1 MKNLLKK
8 EFRLCMHPAAWIML
22 STCALALVPNY
33 PYAVS
38 FFYMT
43 LGIFFICIGGRENHD
58 AAYTMTLP
66 VSRAA
71 VVKGRVLFVC
81 CLEGL
86 QWLVMAAIVLIKRF
100 IAPGPN
106 AAGMDANIALLG
118 EGLILFGLFNIIF
131 FPAYYRNISKVGV
144 PFVKASIAVFLYVIL
159 AVAATYTVPFVRDQL
174 DTPDPDYLTAKLG
187 FLALGLVWFTGLTL
201 LSVRLSVRRFEKLD
215 LQL

>member
-100 IAPGPN
+100 APGPN

-118 EGLILFGLFNIIF
+118 DGLILFGLFNIIF

-174 DTPDPDYLTAKLG
+174 DTPDPDHLTAKLG

>member
-71 VVKGRVLFVC
+71 VVNGRVLFVC

>member
-174 DTPDPDYLTAKLG
+174 DTPDPDHLTAKLG
-187 FLALGLVWFTGLTL
+187 FLALGLVWFTGLTC
-201 LSVRLSVRRFEKLD
+201 LSARLSFHRFEKLD

>member
-100 IAPGPN
+100 APGPN

-159 AVAATYTVPFVRDQL
+159 AVAAAYTVPFVRDQL
-174 DTPDPDYLTAKLG
+174 DTPDPDHLTAKLG